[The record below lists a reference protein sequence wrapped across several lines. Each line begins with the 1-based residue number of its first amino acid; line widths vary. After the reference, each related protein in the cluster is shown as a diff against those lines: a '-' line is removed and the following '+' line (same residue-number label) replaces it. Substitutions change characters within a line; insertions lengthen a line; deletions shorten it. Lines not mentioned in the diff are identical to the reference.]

1 VTTGGPMR
9 WWRRNRA
16 VSLMALLRVELGR
29 VGVAFVTTEAIAI
42 GADAGQAAQ
51 ITRDSPSALKSAHLL
66 DALSSDRHTV
76 KPWVQW
82 QAGLRAGLSA
92 VLLYHRR
99 QHIINV
105 FTWPSAATNGGP
117 KHCVRAWHPA
127 CPPQVQR

>member
-1 VTTGGPMR
+1 MTTGGR
-9 WWRRNRA
+9 CAGGDGTERSHLWLVA
-16 VSLMALLRVELGR
+16 GVELSR

-76 KPWVQW
+76 KLCVQW

-92 VLLYHRR
+92 LV
-99 QHIINV
+99 
-105 FTWPSAATNGGP
+105 PPAAT
-117 KHCVRAWHPA
+117 HY
-127 CPPQVQR
+127 